1 MDTRVLAVFWRVLL
15 CLAATGCAKRA
26 DPPHRAVILHTSAA
40 TASDL
45 KETVSQLP
53 DVSVRTVTPGGS
65 SITSLKD
72 LQRGTTD
79 LGIAMA
85 DVTYLAFAGQLDD
98 MPHPFDHLRG
108 MAVLNLNTLHLVT
121 SAASRARTIDD
132 LRGLHVALGPVG
144 SATALLAEML
154 LKAHDLDPSYVRT
167 ERLPYADAAE
177 RLARGDLDAAFMTQ
191 TIPSDPVLMAM
202 KHGARL
208 VDIGGAH
215 VEQLR
220 TRHPFLKR
228 TLIPAGTYPNQP
240 KPVHTVGV
248 DLVLVCRAN
257 VDEDVVYRL
266 LDAFFGRRRGATPPA
281 DFERAPA
288 TPIPLHAGA
297 ARYYRQRELAR

>member
-1 MDTRVLAVFWRVLL
+1 MHPRVLAVFWRVLL
-15 CLAATGCAKRA
+15 CLAVTGCAKRA
-26 DPPHRAVILHTSAA
+26 EPTPTRVILRTSAT
-40 TASDL
+40 TAGDL
-45 KETVSQLP
+45 KEALAQLP
-53 DVSVRTVTPGGS
+53 DITVQAVTPGGS
-65 SITSLKD
+65 SVTSLED

-85 DVTYLAFAGQLDD
+85 DVAYLAFAGQLDETAQ
-98 MPHPFDHLRG
+98 PFDRLRG
-108 MAVLNLNTLHLVT
+108 MAVLNLNTLHLMAGAT
-121 SAASRARTIDD
+121 SRVRTIDD

-154 LKAHDLDPSYVRT
+154 LDAHGLDRSRVRG
-167 ERLPYADAAE
+167 ERLPYPDTAE
-177 RLARGDLDAAFMTQ
+177 RLVRGDLDAAFMTQ
-191 TIPSDPVLMAM
+191 TPPSDPVLTAM

-208 VDIGGAH
+208 IDIGGAR

-228 TLIPAGTYPNQP
+228 TLIAADTYPNQHTS
-240 KPVHTVGV
+240 VHTVGV
-248 DLVLVCRAN
+248 DLILVCRAD

-266 LDAFFGRRRGATPPA
+266 LEAYFGRRAGTTPPA